1 MFKSKF
7 VNLSLIS
14 VLLLHLI
21 FPIQVIAETFLPQ
34 DPGSVYDD
42 LTGDYGILG
51 IASQFHVFAKE
62 KTTINAHTEGNVAT
76 GVLSATN
83 NFGTSIT
90 TGDLNNEI
98 NYAQVIETISS
109 SVETSASDTRVNEF
123 IVGSGNVVTSENDKV
138 VVNGTRLDHLT
149 PDEFYQDQP
158 GSQYID
164 FEKEFEQLVEASNK
178 LMSSDAAKTYTTADF
193 PDMNNR
199 VIDCTA
205 VEGDGSLIIN
215 VDASVLAMN
224 TPLRI
229 NNPEE
234 KVIVINVVNTPAD
247 FTVHSQIQYNNRTNH
262 QTEDFSDANISWNFG
277 TGSEKLTIDAPFQG
291 TIIAP
296 CSDITVNQ
304 SQDGTIIGKNVT
316 LNATTNRWDP
326 NEIFLATDTDDN
338 TSESS
343 TEPSTSESSTEPS
356 TSESST
362 ESSTSESKSS
372 TESSTSESSTEPSTS
387 ESSTEPSTSESST
400 ESSTSESST
409 EPSTSES
416 STEPSTSESS
426 TEPSTS
432 ESSTEP
438 STSES
443 STESS
448 TSESSTEP
456 STSESSTE
464 PSTSESSTE
473 PSTSE
478 SSTEPSTSESSTES
492 STSESSTEPSTSE
505 SSTETTTSESSTYP
519 GKNGKQSDTS
529 TTTNTTTSSSSSVSS
544 TNESDKPVISGDGTV
559 ESDESGTMQMN
570 DRREN
575 KVALAVESNTNNDD
589 PSTKNEQSQN
599 QELFPKTNGERN
611 NLWIMVGAV
620 LIYVVTLLFYRR
632 KHV

>member
-1 MFKSKF
+1 MFKNKF
-7 VNLSLIS
+7 LNLF
-14 VLLLHLI
+14 LLSALVINLC
-21 FPIQVIAETFLPQ
+21 FPIQVIAETFIPQ

-42 LTGDYGILG
+42 LTGDYGLLG

-76 GVLSATN
+76 DVLSATN

-98 NYAQVIETISS
+98 NYAQVIENISS

-149 PDEFYQDQP
+149 QDEFYQDQP
-158 GSQYID
+158 GQQYID
-164 FEKEFEQLVEASNK
+164 FEKEFERLIEASDK
-178 LMSSDAAKTYTTADF
+178 LMTSDSSKTYTTADF

-199 VIDCTA
+199 VIDCTSI
-205 VEGDGSLIIN
+205 EGDEPLIIN

-229 NNPEE
+229 NNPDG
-234 KVIVINVVNTPAD
+234 KVIVINVVDVPED
-247 FTVHSQIQYNNRTNH
+247 FTVHSQIQYNDRSNH

-277 TGSEKLTIDAPFQG
+277 TKTGQLTIDAPFQG

-326 NEIFLATDTDDN
+326 NEIFLATDTDDK
-338 TSESS
+338 TGESS

-362 ESSTSESKSS
+362 EPG
-372 TESSTSESSTEPSTS
+372 TSESSTEP
-387 ESSTEPSTSESST
+387 
-400 ESSTSESST
+400 STSESST

-443 STESS
+443 STEPSTSVSSTEPS

-478 SSTEPSTSESSTES
+478 SSTEPSTSESSTEP

-505 SSTETTTSESSTYP
+505 SSSDS
-519 GKNGKQSDTS
+519 GNRGHHSDT
-529 TTTNTTTSSSSSVSS
+529 TTTSSFSS
-544 TNESDKPVISGDGTV
+544 TNTSEEPVNSEKVTTESDGVDTVGT
-559 ESDESGTMQMN
+559 
-570 DRREN
+570 DRSEN
-575 KVALAVESNTNNDD
+575 KVGVVVGSNSNNGG
-589 PSTKNEQSQN
+589 PSAKDEQSQN
-599 QELFPKTNGERN
+599 QQFFPKTNGERN
-611 NLWIMVGAV
+611 NLWIMVGTM

-632 KHV
+632 KHVN

>member
-1 MFKSKF
+1 MFKNKV
-7 VNLSLIS
+7 VNLSLMS
-14 VLLLHLI
+14 VLLLHLF

-42 LTGDYGILG
+42 LTGDYGVLG

-76 GVLSATN
+76 SVLSATN
-83 NFGTSIT
+83 NFGTSIS
-90 TGDLNNEI
+90 TGDLNKEI
-98 NYAQVIETISS
+98 NYAQ
-109 SVETSASDTRVNEF
+109 SVETIISSAETAASVKRSNKF
-123 IVGSGNVVTSENDKV
+123 IVGPNNVITTENDKII
-138 VVNGTRLDHLT
+138 VNGTRLDHLSV
-149 PDEFYQDQP
+149 DEFYQDREDA
-158 GSQYID
+158 QYID
-164 FEKEFEQLVEASNK
+164 FNKEFENLMLTSNM
-178 LMSSDAAKTYTTADF
+178 LMSLDPLKTYTPDDF

-199 VIDCTA
+199 VIDCTDL
-205 VEGDGSLIIN
+205 VGDQPYVIN
-215 VDASVLAMN
+215 VAASVLAKN

-229 NNPEE
+229 NNPEG
-234 KVIVINVVNTPAD
+234 KVLIINVVDAPTN
-247 FTVHSQIQYNNRTNH
+247 FSVQSQIQYNKRSNH

-277 TGSEKLTIDAPFQG
+277 NLTEKLEINAPFQG

-296 CSDITVNQ
+296 CADITVNQ
-304 SQDGTIIGKNVT
+304 SQDGTIIGKNVI

-326 NEIFLATDTDDN
+326 NEIFAVPNTHDDTTDT
-338 TSESS
+338 TSSS
-343 TEPSTSESSTEPS
+343 TEP
-356 TSESST
+356 
-362 ESSTSESKSS
+362 
-372 TESSTSESSTEPSTS
+372 STSESSTEPSTS

-400 ESSTSESST
+400 EPSTSKSSTEPSTSESST

-443 STESS
+443 STEPS
-448 TSESSTEP
+448 TSKSSTEP

-464 PSTSESSTE
+464 PSTSESST
-473 PSTSE
+473 
-478 SSTEPSTSESSTES
+478 
-492 STSESSTEPSTSE
+492 
-505 SSTETTTSESSTYP
+505 YP

-529 TTTNTTTSSSSSVSS
+529 TTTSSASSVSS
-544 TNESDKPVISGDGTV
+544 TNESDEPVISGEGTV
-559 ESDESGTMQMN
+559 ESDGSGTMQMN

-589 PSTKNEQSQN
+589 PSTKNVQSQN
-599 QELFPKTNGERN
+599 QQLFPQTNGERN

-632 KHV
+632 KQV

>member
-1 MFKSKF
+1 MFKNKV
-7 VNLSLIS
+7 VNLSLMS
-14 VLLLHLI
+14 VLLLHLF

-42 LTGDYGILG
+42 LTGDYGVLG

-76 GVLSATN
+76 SVLSATN
-83 NFGTSIT
+83 NFGTSIS
-90 TGDLNNEI
+90 TGDLNKEI
-98 NYAQVIETISS
+98 NYAQ
-109 SVETSASDTRVNEF
+109 SVETIISSAETAASVKRSNKF
-123 IVGSGNVVTSENDKV
+123 IVGPNNVITTENDKII
-138 VVNGTRLDHLT
+138 VNGTRLDHLSV
-149 PDEFYQDQP
+149 DEFYQDREDA
-158 GSQYID
+158 QYID
-164 FEKEFEQLVEASNK
+164 FNKEFENLMLTSNM
-178 LMSSDAAKTYTTADF
+178 LMSLDPLKTYTPDDF

-199 VIDCTA
+199 VIDCTDL
-205 VEGDGSLIIN
+205 VGDQPYVIN
-215 VDASVLAMN
+215 VAASVLAKN

-229 NNPEE
+229 NNPEG
-234 KVIVINVVNTPAD
+234 KVLIINVVDAPTN
-247 FTVHSQIQYNNRTNH
+247 FSVQSQIQYNKRSNH

-277 TGSEKLTIDAPFQG
+277 NLTEKLEINAPFQG

-296 CSDITVNQ
+296 CADITVNQ
-304 SQDGTIIGKNVT
+304 SQDGTIIGKNVI

-326 NEIFLATDTDDN
+326 NEIFAVPNTHDDTTDT
-338 TSESS
+338 TSSS
-343 TEPSTSESSTEPS
+343 TEP
-356 TSESST
+356 
-362 ESSTSESKSS
+362 
-372 TESSTSESSTEPSTS
+372 
-387 ESSTEPSTSESST
+387 
-400 ESSTSESST
+400 STSESST

-443 STESS
+443 STEPS

-478 SSTEPSTSESSTES
+478 SSTEPSTSESSTE
-492 STSESSTEPSTSE
+492 PS
-505 SSTETTTSESSTYP
+505 TSESSTYP

-529 TTTNTTTSSSSSVSS
+529 TTTSSASSVSS
-544 TNESDKPVISGDGTV
+544 TNESDEPVISGEGTV
-559 ESDESGTMQMN
+559 ESDGSGTMQMN

-589 PSTKNEQSQN
+589 PSTKNVQSQN
-599 QELFPKTNGERN
+599 QQLFPQTNGERN

-620 LIYVVTLLFYRR
+620 LVYVVTLLFYRR
-632 KHV
+632 KQV